1 MCPAG
6 KRLPNRSRLLLLTQG
21 GAIEHCVCLIVVEAE
36 PTKHEIARVAH
47 CSLGNVAAVILRL
60 AVAISHSAGRL
71 DDHPQHV
78 LNGGAFF
85 QRHWVSPPCSGRR
98 ALAPLSCD
106 LRTPAARTAIRRRFP
121 RHERRRA

>member
-1 MCPAG
+1 GPCWAPLG
-6 KRLPNRSRLLLLTQG
+6 PWSCRLSPVLAPLPENRSRL
-21 GAIEHCVCLIVVEAE
+21 GAIEHCLCLTVVEAE

-85 QRHWVSPPCSGRR
+85 QRHWVSPPGSGRR
-98 ALAPLSCD
+98 GRL
-106 LRTPAARTAIRRRFP
+106 
-121 RHERRRA
+121 